1 VPQKLKSGFNIIL
14 LNGERSMR
22 KFASGIAVTV
32 GLCALPVAVVCAQTK
47 DDTQTI
53 KVESAT
59 TEAAKIE
66 HFKPEQQASK
76 GSVTIGGNV
85 INYDA
90 FAGTLVVHTKD
101 WDDVPQNRDKD
112 DKNQPPEASMF
123 YVAYFK
129 SDSKGASRPLTFLY
143 NGGPGSSTVWLHMGA
158 FGPKRVITLN
168 DSHTP
173 AAPYSIVN
181 NEYSLLD
188 VSDLVFVDAPG
199 TGFSRISGKDREKVF
214 YGVDQDAQAFAD
226 FITQFLGKYGRWNSP
241 KYMFGESYGTTRA
254 AVLAN
259 VLETERDVD
268 FNGVIMLSQILN
280 FSFSADRAEANPG
293 VELPYQLVLPTYAA
307 SAWYHHKLPGQHKE
321 LTALL
326 TEVEHFSM
334 TEYAQALEAGPTLA
348 PEQRRAIVAKLHE
361 YTGLPAEYIEK
372 ANLRITPGEFE
383 KTLQDDSDTT
393 TGRLDTRFSGPTLD
407 PLSKEAE
414 YDPQSAAISSAY
426 VSAFNDYVR
435 KELKFGEN
443 RAFKPMIRIWRTWNF
458 LHQGPGAPLP
468 LPQATNVLT
477 DLALAMKY
485 NPELKVMLNAGYFD
499 LATPFYEGVY
509 EMQHLP
515 IPAKLQKNIEY
526 QFYESGHMVYA
537 HEASAKALHENV
549 AAFIRRTENTKGK

>member
-1 VPQKLKSGFNIIL
+1 
-14 LNGERSMR
+14 MR
-22 KFASGIAVTV
+22 KFASGIAVTAA
-32 GLCALPVAVVCAQTK
+32 LSALPLAVVCAQTK
-47 DDTQTI
+47 DETQTI

-59 TEAAKIE
+59 SQAAKIE
-66 HFKPEQQASK
+66 HFNAEQQASK
-76 GSVTIGGNV
+76 GSVTIGGSV

-90 FAGTLVVHTKD
+90 YAGTLVVHTKD

-129 SDSKGASRPLTFLY
+129 SDGKGVQRPLTFLY

-158 FGPKRVITLN
+158 FGPKRVVTLD

-199 TGFSRISGKDREKVF
+199 TGFSRISGKDREKAF

-226 FITQFLGKYGRWNSP
+226 FITQFLGKFGRWNSA
-241 KYMFGESYGTTRA
+241 KYIFGESYGTARSA
-254 AVLAN
+254 ALAN
-259 VLETERDVD
+259 VLETERYVD

-280 FSFSADRAEANPG
+280 FSLSADRAETNPG
-293 VELPYQLVLPTYAA
+293 MELPYQLALPTYAA
-307 SAWYHHKLPGQHKE
+307 SAWYHHKLTGQHKE
-321 LTALL
+321 LAALL

-334 TEYAQALEAGPTLA
+334 AEYAQALEAGLALA
-348 PEQRRAIVAKLHE
+348 PEQRHTIVAKLHE

-383 KTLQDDSDTT
+383 KTLQDDTDTT

-435 KELKFGEN
+435 KDLKFGEN
-443 RAFKPMIRIWRTWNF
+443 RTFKPLVRIYRTWDF
-458 LHQGPGAPLP
+458 LHQGRGP
-468 LPQATNVLT
+468 TNVMT
-477 DLALAMKY
+477 DLGLAMKY

-537 HEASAKALHENV
+537 HEASAKALHDNV
-549 AAFIRRTENTKGK
+549 AAFIRRTENPEGK

>member
-1 VPQKLKSGFNIIL
+1 
-14 LNGERSMR
+14 MR
-22 KFASGIAVTV
+22 KCASGIAVTV
-32 GLCALPVAVVCAQTK
+32 ALSALPLVVVRAQTK
-47 DDTQTI
+47 DETQTI

-59 TEAAKIE
+59 SEAAKIE

-90 FAGTLVVHTKD
+90 FAGTLVVHPKD

-129 SDSKGASRPLTFLY
+129 SDSKGAPRPLTFLY

-158 FGPKRVITLN
+158 FGPKRVVTLD

-199 TGFSRISGKDREKVF
+199 TGFSRISGKDREKAF

-268 FNGVIMLSQILN
+268 FNGVILLSQILN

-293 VELPYQLVLPTYAA
+293 VELPYQLALPTYAA
-307 SAWYHHKLPGQHKE
+307 SAWYHHKLPGQHKD
-321 LTALL
+321 LRTLL

-334 TEYAQALEAGPTLA
+334 TEYAQALEAGPALA

-361 YTGLPAEYIEK
+361 YTGLPTEYIEK

-383 KTLQDDSDTT
+383 KTLQDDTRHT

-407 PLSKEAE
+407 PLSKEAD

-435 KELKFGEN
+435 KDLKFGEN

-458 LHQGPGAPLP
+458 LHQGPGAPIP
-468 LPQATNVLT
+468 LPQATNVMT

-509 EMQHLP
+509 EMQHLL

-537 HEASAKALHENV
+537 HEASAKALHDNV
-549 AAFIRRTENTKGK
+549 AAFIHRTENSKGK

>member
-1 VPQKLKSGFNIIL
+1 
-14 LNGERSMR
+14 MR
-22 KFASGIAVTV
+22 KFASGIAVTA
-32 GLCALPVAVVCAQTK
+32 GLFVLPVVVVCAQTK
-47 DDTQTI
+47 DETQTI
-53 KVESAT
+53 KVESAR

-66 HFKPEQQASK
+66 HFNPEQQASK

-129 SDSKGASRPLTFLY
+129 SDSKGAPRPLTFLY

-158 FGPKRVITLN
+158 FGPKRVITSN

-199 TGFSRISGKDREKVF
+199 TGFSRISGKDREKAF

-268 FNGVIMLSQILN
+268 FNGVILLSQILN

-307 SAWYHHKLPGQHKE
+307 SAWYHHKLPGAPKE
-321 LTALL
+321 LAALL

-334 TEYAQALEAGPTLA
+334 TDYAQALEAGPTLA
-348 PEQRRAIVAKLHE
+348 PEQRHAIVAKLHE

-383 KTLQDDSDTT
+383 KTLQDDTDTT

-537 HEASAKALHENV
+537 HEASAKALHDNV
-549 AAFIRRTENTKGK
+549 ATFIRRTENTKGK